1 MSYSEPSN
9 GIRYA
14 TKRIPKKLPA
24 PAVAVGVGK
33 DEAVS
38 QKAWILSMPGVG
50 SGQTFQ
56 PTRYE
61 DVVCM
66 RLISAFDVSRHVK
79 GDSQTPPVPP
89 KEVVLHR
96 L

>member
-38 QKAWILSMPGVG
+38 QKVIVVLTRQKPGVG
-50 SGQTFQ
+50 SG
-56 PTRYE
+56 
-61 DVVCM
+61 
-66 RLISAFDVSRHVK
+66 
-79 GDSQTPPVPP
+79 
-89 KEVVLHR
+89 
-96 L
+96 

>member
-24 PAVAVGVGK
+24 LAVAVGVGK

-38 QKAWILSMPGVG
+38 QKVI
-50 SGQTFQ
+50 
-56 PTRYE
+56 
-61 DVVCM
+61 
-66 RLISAFDVSRHVK
+66 
-79 GDSQTPPVPP
+79 
-89 KEVVLHR
+89 VVLTRQKARSGLWSTLPTHKI
-96 L
+96 